1 MYGREGTE
9 QEDIVCV
16 HACVGSNNQ
25 NLSFFPLFKANKQSD
40 KTLWIPQPETLKSH
54 FLEL

>member
-40 KTLWIPQPETLKSH
+40 KTLWIPQPETLKSRL
-54 FLEL
+54 LEL